1 MNKPKLTY
9 NDIDT
14 AISNPDVYY
23 QDHIAPRQAHNMEV
37 IAPSVGLQLS
47 GEDVRELFLTTFSKR
62 SLAYHIWSQP
72 RVCIRSQGW
81 VRVYLREY
89 GLVKN
94 GEDGE
99 GSGNVMNVFTNIQLD
114 FDRRGKVRRLVSV
127 RDNTLLGDELF
138 DGPAPA

>member
-1 MNKPKLTY
+1 
-9 NDIDT
+9 
-14 AISNPDVYY
+14 
-23 QDHIAPRQAHNMEV
+23 MEV

-47 GEDVRELFLTTFSKR
+47 GDDVRELFLLFSKR

-72 RVCIRSQGW
+72 RVCIRSQGR

-94 GEDGE
+94 DDDGE
-99 GSGNVMNVFTNIQLD
+99 GSGKIINVFTNIQLD
-114 FDRRGKVRRLVSV
+114 FNRYGKVRRLVSV

-138 DGPAPA
+138 DGPATAPV